1 MDRARVT
8 KECRNCVGLAGQRG
22 LKSCMPA
29 PLRSIALSVVAALA
43 LAGCDVAGSAAAVGK
58 LQADQAAQS
67 RAMQARLVDGLNA
80 AQRAGVERAAS
91 AAD

>member
-1 MDRARVT
+1 
-8 KECRNCVGLAGQRG
+8 
-22 LKSCMPA
+22 MPA

-43 LAGCDVAGSAAAVGK
+43 LAGCGAEVAGSAAAVGK
-58 LQADQAAQS
+58 LQADHSAQA

-80 AQRAGVERAAS
+80 AQQASVERAAS